1 MSRMISRLGHFRI
14 VFAVLCITSTARC
27 ADWQV
32 GRIEQVRK
40 DVSSKTLYYVVNTP
54 VTEDTT
60 TYTISVHVQNRLV
73 TASYDL
79 DKLQSEPPVEWT
91 ENTPVWV
98 QISDKTMFLKS
109 ATSGEYKLTISKSK
123 SVAVMQPLTLDEIKV
138 LNAGAR
144 QVTGNTAVGFGAKEA
159 AQSQPQPVE
168 AAQPAPQPPGGTLDI
183 STVPYLADVFVDGK
197 DMGYS
202 PAKIRVS
209 PGKHSVK
216 VSKNGYQPYVKEVVV
231 ALDSEQKLD
240 VTLEK
245 KP

>member
-1 MSRMISRLGHFRI
+1 MISRLGHFRI
-14 VFAVLCITSTARC
+14 VFVVLCATTAWC

-40 DVSSKTLYYVVNTP
+40 DVSSKVLYYLVNTP

-79 DKLQSEPPVEWT
+79 DKVQSEPPVEWT
-91 ENTPVWV
+91 ENAPVWIQV
-98 QISDKTMFLKS
+98 SDKTLYLKS

-123 SVAVMQPLTLDEIKV
+123 PVAVMQPLTLDEIKV

-144 QVTGNTAVGFGAKEA
+144 QVTDNTTVGFGAKEA
-159 AQSQPQPVE
+159 AQAQPVE
-168 AAQPAPQPPGGTLDI
+168 AAQPDAQPAGGTLNV

-209 PGKHSVK
+209 PGKHSVR
-216 VSKNGYQPYVKEVVV
+216 VSKSGYLPYVKEVVV
-231 ALDSEQKLD
+231 ALDSEEKLD

-245 KP
+245 RP

>member
-1 MSRMISRLGHFRI
+1 MARFHSL
-14 VFAVLCITSTARC
+14 AVSVVVLFFSSTLWC

-32 GRIEQVRK
+32 GRIDQVRK
-40 DVSSKTLYYVVNTP
+40 DVSSKVLYYLVNTP

-79 DKLQSEPPVEWT
+79 DKVQSEPPVEWT
-91 ENTPVWV
+91 ENTPLWV
-98 QISDKTMFLKS
+98 QVSDKTLYLKS

-123 SVAVMQPLTLDEIKV
+123 QAAVMQPLTLDEIKV

-144 QVTGNTAVGFGAKEA
+144 QVTENTAVGFGAKEA
-159 AQSQPQPVE
+159 AQTQPVE
-168 AAQPAPQPPGGTLDI
+168 AAQPVTPPPGGTLNI

-209 PGKHSVK
+209 PGKHSVR
-216 VSKNGYQPYVKEVVV
+216 VSKNGYLPYVKEVVV
-231 ALDSEQKLD
+231 ALDSEQELD

>member
-1 MSRMISRLGHFRI
+1 MMARLRHFYTLL
-14 VFAVLCITSTARC
+14 AVLLMAMTAWC

-32 GRIEQVRK
+32 GRIEQVKK
-40 DVSSKTLYYVVNTP
+40 DVASKTLYYVVNTP
-54 VTEDTT
+54 VTEDVI
-60 TYTISVHVQNRLV
+60 TYTISVHVRNQLL
-73 TASYDL
+73 TASYEL
-79 DKLQSEPPVEWT
+79 DKVQTEPPVVWT

-98 QISDKTMFLKS
+98 QVADKTLFLRS
-109 ATSGEYKLTISKSK
+109 ATSGEYKLAISKSK
-123 SVAVMQPLTLDEIKV
+123 SADVMPPLTLDEIKV

-144 QVTGNTAVGFGAKEA
+144 PVGGNSAVGFGAKEDA
-159 AQSQPQPVE
+159 KSQPADAPKP
-168 AAQPAPQPPGGTLDI
+168 AAEPPGGTLNI

-209 PGKHSVK
+209 PGEHAVK

-240 VTLEK
+240 ITLEK
-245 KP
+245 RP

>member
-1 MSRMISRLGHFRI
+1 MILRLSHFRT
-14 VFAVLCITSTARC
+14 VFAVLCITTTAWC

-40 DVSSKTLYYVVNTP
+40 DVSSKVLYYLVNTP

-60 TYTISVHVQNRLV
+60 TYSISVHVQNRLL

-79 DKLQSEPPVEWT
+79 DKVQSEPPVEWT

-98 QISDKTMFLKS
+98 EVSDKTLLLKS

-123 SVAVMQPLTLDEIKV
+123 PAAVMQPLTLDEIKV

-159 AQSQPQPVE
+159 AQAQPVE
-168 AAQPAPQPPGGTLDI
+168 AAQPAAPSPGGTLNI

-202 PAKIRVS
+202 PAKIRLS

-216 VSKNGYQPYVKEVVV
+216 VSKNGYQPYMKEVVV